1 MKVAIFSEFGEPT
14 NVVQVIDRETGAPAA
29 GEVVIKVEAA
39 PVHLADL
46 YAMRGLENFRVPL
59 PHVPGFEGVGRIQDV
74 GAGVTAYQKG
84 DRVFLPI
91 ACGAWR
97 EEVRAKADGLL
108 PAPEGDAA
116 QLSLMPINPPTSY
129 LVLKDFGD
137 LKPGDWMI
145 QNAAN
150 SNCGRY
156 LIEMAKLWGIK
167 TINVVRRPELVDELQ
182 ALGGTVTLLDGD
194 DLPERVKAAT
204 GNAQIRLGLDAING
218 MATQRLALCLAE
230 GGTLLEYGR
239 ALGQMCM
246 VAPEVI
252 FLRDIRIIGFY
263 TVRQFAQRS
272 PAQVRA
278 IYQDL
283 VDMFTK
289 GQLTA
294 KIAATYPL
302 ARVKE
307 AVAHAA
313 RTGEHRDGKIILTMG

>member
-1 MKVAIFSEFGEPT
+1 MKVATFSAYGEPKD
-14 NVVQVIDRETGAPAA
+14 VVHLIDRDTGAPEA
-29 GEVVIKVEAA
+29 GEVVIDVEAA

-46 YAMRGLENFRVPL
+46 YAMRGLERFQVPL
-59 PHVPGFEGVGRIQDV
+59 PHVPGFEGIGRISQV
-74 GAGVTAYQKG
+74 GAGVTQYKKG
-84 DRVFLPI
+84 DRVFLHI

-97 EEVRAKADGLL
+97 EQIRLKAEGLL

-116 QLSLMPINPPTSY
+116 QLSLLPINPPTSY

-167 TINVVRRPELVDELQ
+167 TVNVVRRKELIPELQ

-194 DLPERVKAAT
+194 DLPARVQAAT
-204 GNAQIRLGLDAING
+204 GGAKIKLGLDAING
-218 MATQRLALCLAE
+218 MATQRLAMCLTDGA
-230 GGTLLEYGR
+230 TLLEYGR
-239 ALGQMCM
+239 ALGEMCI
-246 VAPEVI
+246 VAPDLL
-252 FLRDIRIIGFY
+252 FLRDIRIVGFY
-263 TVRQFAQRS
+263 TVRQFAKRTPQ
-272 PAQVRA
+272 QVRA

-283 VDMFTK
+283 IDMFEK
-289 GQLTA
+289 GQLTG

-302 ARVKE
+302 SRVKE
-307 AVAHAA
+307 AVAHAG
-313 RTGEHRDGKIILTMG
+313 RTGEHRDGKVILTMR